1 MVAYFDSVAKA
12 FWNEDFW
19 LPPNVTWALLDQRE
33 SPTPSSVR
41 FCQYRDLA
49 YPLLMCWAMLA
60 AKFVFEN
67 VVFRAVG
74 RYAGL
79 PERSKRTMPPTND
92 VLEAEYQS
100 GRRLDHANI
109 SRYAKTWQ
117 SIEKFNPTIQ
127 HINMYATNNARGLEF
142 FALTF

>member
-1 MVAYFDSVAKA
+1 MVAYFDTVAEA
-12 FWNEDFW
+12 FWDEDFW
-19 LPPNVTWALLDQRE
+19 LPPNVTWALLDQRT
-33 SPTPSSVR
+33 SPLQFP

-49 YPLLMCWAMLA
+49 IPLVMCWAMLA

-79 PERSKRTMPPTND
+79 PERNRRTMPPTNE

-109 SRYAKTWQ
+109 SRYDGIW
-117 SIEKFNPTIQ
+117 
-127 HINMYATNNARGLEF
+127 
-142 FALTF
+142 

>member
-1 MVAYFDSVAKA
+1 MVAYFDAVAEA
-12 FWNEDFW
+12 FWDEDFW
-19 LPPNVTWALLDQRE
+19 LPPNVTWALLDQRT
-33 SPTPSSVR
+33 SPLQFP

-49 YPLLMCWAMLA
+49 FPLVMCWAMLA

-79 PERSKRTMPPTND
+79 PERNRRTMPPTNE

-109 SRYAKTWQ
+109 SRYDRIW
-117 SIEKFNPTIQ
+117 
-127 HINMYATNNARGLEF
+127 
-142 FALTF
+142 